1 MDAYVLSH
9 FSCIQLILCDPVEPA
24 RLLFHG
30 ILQVF
35 SVNQVYLG
43 TLRGAGNTKA
53 AMIICLGCYVV
64 FRQIYLFVSY
74 RLGGG
79 LLAVTLGYPAG
90 WITCCAALLIYVHF
104 GKNAMRSLVAEG

>member
-1 MDAYVLSH
+1 
-9 FSCIQLILCDPVEPA
+9 FFILFNSMNHA
-24 RLLFHG
+24 LAG
-30 ILQVF
+30 AM
-35 SVNQVYLG
+35 
-43 TLRGAGNTKA
+43 RGRGDSRGPMMAMLA
-53 AMIICLGCYVV
+53 AFVV